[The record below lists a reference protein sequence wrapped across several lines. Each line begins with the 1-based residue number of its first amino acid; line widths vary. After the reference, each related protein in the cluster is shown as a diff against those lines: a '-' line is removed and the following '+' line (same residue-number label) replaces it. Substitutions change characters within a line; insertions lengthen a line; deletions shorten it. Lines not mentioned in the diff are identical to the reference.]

1 MSPDMSAAEIEMLRM
16 IGDRLSSL
24 ENRLTQ
30 SDAASRESRAKMHQ
44 ELEQLG
50 RTCLTID
57 LRVKATEKA
66 IAAASP
72 TLQEVADAK
81 IKVRTAG
88 LLGLGLWKIGLGLIG
103 FVAFVYATWDRLEAV
118 LRALFHAPK

>member
-1 MSPDMSAAEIEMLRM
+1 MTSDMSQTEIAMLQM

-30 SDAASRESRAKMHQ
+30 SDAASSASRAKMHQ
-44 ELEQLG
+44 ELEALG

-57 LRVKATEKA
+57 MRVQATEKA
-66 IAAASP
+66 IAGAQP

-81 IKVRTAG
+81 LKVAGGG
-88 LLGLGLWKIGLGLIG
+88 LLVVGLWKLAMISISAAVFLY
-103 FVAFVYATWDRLEAV
+103 AFWDRVEAV
-118 LRALFHAPK
+118 IRAIFTAPK